1 MFKKILFFAILSW
14 TIFFWISSAAT
25 VWDNKK
31 PSEIITEIKDN
42 NVQNTALDNVWWS
55 SKWVYDTLDSIKNNS
70 SWYIQ
75 WIWLIWLA
83 IAFILII
90 YNGMML
96 LWNFTGEDKLA
107 KSKKKFVSLILW
119 VIILT
124 SWFVIIKLVV
134 SLISQIFS

>member
-14 TIFFWISSAAT
+14 IIFFWISSAAT

-70 SWYIQ
+70 SWYMQ